1 MSNTE
6 LRVEPVEAFFERGRK
21 LARAADKGDAIPPS
35 KVVAFE
41 DVVLLLRH
49 TEASKPGA

>member
-1 MSNTE
+1 MSKTE
-6 LRVEPVEAFFERGRK
+6 IRVERVDAFFERGRK

-35 KVVAFE
+35 KVVAYE
-41 DVVLLLRH
+41 DVALLLRH

>member
-1 MSNTE
+1 MSKTE
-6 LRVEPVEAFFERGRK
+6 IRVERVDAFFKRGRK

-35 KVVAFE
+35 KVVAYE
-41 DVVLLLRH
+41 DVALLLRH